1 MSETETPERLDER
14 PAGSAA
20 SQADKLG
27 LPPGTLV
34 HVGERHCAEVALTL
48 VAYGPEGVGEI
59 ALGGP
64 EDLAGHLGT
73 ERLLWLDVIGL
84 HDVET
89 VGEVG
94 EVLGLHPLVMSD
106 MVNTHQRPKAE
117 IHEDYVFAVVKMV
130 RWIGGDQGL
139 DTEQVSL
146 LLGRNWVATFQERP
160 GDVFD
165 AVRARMRE
173 GKGRIRKS
181 GSDYLFYALLDVIV
195 DHYFLAVE
203 ALSEQ
208 TEALEDEVL
217 EAPTRDTLARIHGL
231 RQEALAL
238 RRAAWPLRELVQVVL
253 REESELVNA
262 STAPYLRD
270 LYDHV
275 VQVIDIVET
284 QREILAGYT
293 DLYLSSLSN
302 RMNDVMRV
310 LTVIAT
316 IFIPLTFVAGI
327 YGMNFEFMPEL
338 KWRWGYPLAWG
349 VMAVMAGGMLRFFR
363 RRGWF

>member
-1 MSETETPERLDER
+1 MSDTVTPERTDQPVL
-14 PAGSAA
+14 GSAA

-27 LPPGTLV
+27 LPPGTLM
-34 HVGERHCAEVALTL
+34 HVGERHCAEVALAGL
-48 VAYGPEGVGEI
+48 VYGPEAVEEV

-64 EDLAGHLGT
+64 DDVARHLGADQ
-73 ERLLWLDVIGL
+73 LLWLDVIGL
-84 HDVET
+84 HDVEA
-89 VGEVG
+89 VGALG
-94 EVLGLHPLVMSD
+94 EVLGLHPLVMAD
-106 MVNTHQRPKAE
+106 VVNTHHRPKAE
-117 IHEDYVFAVVKMV
+117 IHEGYVFAVVKMV
-130 RWIGGDQGL
+130 RWLGADEGL

-146 LLGRNWVATFQERP
+146 VLGRNWVATFQERP

-165 AVRARMRE
+165 AVRARLRE
-173 GKGRIRKS
+173 GKGRLRTS
-181 GSDYLFYALLDVIV
+181 GPDYLFYALLDLIV

-203 ALSEQ
+203 GLSEQ
-208 TEALEDEVL
+208 TEVLEDEVL
-217 EAPTRDTLARIHGL
+217 EAPTRDTLAKIHGL

-253 REESELVNA
+253 REESEMVNGA
-262 STAPYLRD
+262 TQPYLRD

-284 QREILAGYT
+284 QREILAGYA

-316 IFIPLTFVAGI
+316 IFIPLTFVVGI
-327 YGMNFEFMPEL
+327 YGMNFEHMPEL
-338 KWRWGYPLAWG
+338 RWRWGYLAVWG
-349 VMAVMAGGMLRFFR
+349 VMGALAGGMVLFFR
-363 RRGWF
+363 RKRWF